1 MKRENTERWI
11 CSMMSVSGSS
21 LQPESIHRM
30 AEGECALEAT
40 IEESRLFD
48 ACLRL
53 RTEFDMLCGMRTEPD
68 EKTIRLF
75 HSMLA
80 GDGDTYD
87 YRKGTPH
94 IKEMALTPPHS
105 SEIPE
110 RMRRIET
117 DMAAVSWQD
126 DIDPAVTL
134 HDMIMSVWPFN
145 EYNDATAYAAMSYR
159 LLLAGY
165 PLPAVKLTQY
175 ELRRLAAEYIHAGTS
190 NGITTM
196 LLIALLNE
204 YRMH

>member
-21 LQPESIHRM
+21 LKPESIHDM
-30 AEGECALEAT
+30 IGGECALEAT
-40 IEESRLFD
+40 IEESRLLD

-53 RTEFDMLCGMRTEPD
+53 LCGMRTEPD
-68 EKTIRLF
+68 EKTIRMF
-75 HSMLA
+75 HSILA
-80 GDGDTYD
+80 GDCDTDD

-117 DMAAVSWQD
+117 DMAAVFWQD

-145 EYNDATAYAAMSYR
+145 DYNDATAYAAMSYR
-159 LLLAGY
+159 LLLSGY

-175 ELRRLAAEYIHAGTS
+175 EHRRLAAEYIHAGTS
-190 NGITTM
+190 NGIKTM
-196 LLIALLNE
+196 LLIDLLNE
-204 YRMH
+204 YKMH